1 MTFVLGLTDDELKAL
16 PEGIEAER
24 TGVNAA
30 YNDDVECE
38 RLANVVSFLTLDL
51 MYWGNRVRQVLS
63 SDRSLARDLRY
74 ESRRIPA
81 EQGQSTA
88 ERT

>member
-1 MTFVLGLTDDELKAL
+1 M

-38 RLANVVSFLTLDL
+38 CLVSVVSLLTLDL
-51 MYWGNRVRQVLS
+51 MYWGNRVRNVLS
-63 SDRSLARDLRY
+63 SDWSLARDLRY
-74 ESRRIPA
+74 ESRRIAA